1 MLNDITLGQFFPV
14 DSPIHKLDP
23 RVKIM
28 SSLAYIIAVFFA
40 KGFTG
45 YLFVAVFTYSV
56 ILMSK
61 VPLKLYLK
69 GLKPLIFIIIFTS
82 AINLFMTDG
91 KIAQIGSVPLKFG
104 IFKITVEGIDT
115 AVKMTLRLIFLV
127 AGTSVLTFTTSP
139 IVLTDGI
146 ESLLSPFK
154 KIGVPAHELAMM
166 MSIAIRFIPT
176 LLEETDKIMKAQ
188 ASRGADFENGSVIK
202 RIKALVPILV
212 PLFISSFRRA
222 DELALAMECRCYR
235 GGKGRTRLKTLKIA
249 PIDYIACAFM
259 LVFIVGIGAIAL
271 FVRV

>member
-40 KGFTG
+40 KGFAG

-91 KIAQIGSVPLKFG
+91 KIAQIGAFPLKFG
-104 IFKITVEGIDT
+104 FLKITVEGIDT

>member
-91 KIAQIGSVPLKFG
+91 KIAQIGSVPL
-104 IFKITVEGIDT
+104 
-115 AVKMTLRLIFLV
+115 
-127 AGTSVLTFTTSP
+127 
-139 IVLTDGI
+139 
-146 ESLLSPFK
+146 
-154 KIGVPAHELAMM
+154 
-166 MSIAIRFIPT
+166 
-176 LLEETDKIMKAQ
+176 
-188 ASRGADFENGSVIK
+188 
-202 RIKALVPILV
+202 
-212 PLFISSFRRA
+212 
-222 DELALAMECRCYR
+222 
-235 GGKGRTRLKTLKIA
+235 
-249 PIDYIACAFM
+249 
-259 LVFIVGIGAIAL
+259 
-271 FVRV
+271 